1 MPLGGNIGSMKTT
14 IEIPEKELEEA
25 IRWSGART
33 KREAVL
39 TAVVDF
45 NRRKRLEE
53 LAGQLGSFGDVLSLE
68 ELTRLRESD

>member
-1 MPLGGNIGSMKTT
+1 MKTT